1 MSQTPITTNTGG
13 GGGSGSANEPKN
25 DHYFCLKDTA
35 DAIVRMGVVNVDG
48 VISAFKV
55 TCATDL
61 GVPHYFQMDKTGG
74 SKTNPRKG
82 GTIFRGPGPFKIQ
95 HGDAVEKDIP
105 GVYIDSGNGD
115 LVLKSQGRIRIEAQD
130 IDLIAHGGGGE
141 HGVININAN
150 EKILANSKGSLNIS
164 TNVDFHFHTNKTARI
179 IGMGGLKLYGGN
191 NGPDLIS
198 SDEVA
203 WAAPGSKGYLG
214 LWKTVEEVKIQL
226 KTLGLW

>member
-1 MSQTPITTNTGG
+1 MTEPTNY
-13 GGGSGSANEPKN
+13 
-25 DHYFCLKDTA
+25 HYLCLKDTA
-35 DAIVRMGVVNVDG
+35 DSIVRLGVVNVDG

-61 GVPHYFQMDKTGG
+61 GGVPHYFQMDKSGG
-74 SKTNPRKG
+74 SRTNPRKG

-130 IDLIAHGGGGE
+130 IDLIATGGGGE

-150 EKILANSKGSLNIS
+150 EKILANSKGSFNVR
-164 TNVDFHFHTNKTARI
+164 TNVDFQLHTNKTARI

-203 WAAPGSKGYLG
+203 LTANGSKGFISF
-214 LWKTVEEVKIQL
+214 WKSLEEFKIQVEL
-226 KTLGLW
+226 YQNIFG

>member
-1 MSQTPITTNTGG
+1 MTK
-13 GGGSGSANEPKN
+13 PKN
-25 DHYFCLKDTA
+25 DHYYCLKDTA
-35 DAIVRMGVVNVDG
+35 NAIVRLGVVNVDG

-55 TCATDL
+55 TCATDHP
-61 GVPHYFQMDKTGG
+61 VPHYFQMDRKGG
-74 SKTNPRKG
+74 SRTAPRKG
-82 GTIFRGPGPFKIQ
+82 GTIFRGPGPFKIK

>member
-1 MSQTPITTNTGG
+1 MTEPTNY
-13 GGGSGSANEPKN
+13 
-25 DHYFCLKDTA
+25 HYLCLKDTA
-35 DAIVRMGVVNVDG
+35 DAIVRMGVVNLDG

-55 TCATDL
+55 TCATDHP
-61 GVPHYFQMDKTGG
+61 VPHYFQMDESGG
-74 SKTNPRKG
+74 SRTNPRKG

-150 EKILANSKGSLNIS
+150 EKILANSKGSFNVR
-164 TNVDFHFHTNKTARI
+164 TNVDFQFHTNKTARI

-191 NGPDLIS
+191 NGPDLMS

-203 WAAPGSKGYLG
+203 LTSIGSKGL
-214 LWKTVEEVKIQL
+214 LPLPESPEELAMGIKLI
-226 KTLGLW
+226 KNIIG

>member
-1 MSQTPITTNTGG
+1 MTDTPD
-13 GGGSGSANEPKN
+13 SANEPKN
-25 DHYFCLKDTA
+25 NHYYLLKSTA
-35 DAIVRMGVVNVDG
+35 DSIVEMGKVNMDG
-48 VISAFKV
+48 IISAFKV
-55 TCATDL
+55 TCDTNH
-61 GVPHYFQMDKTGG
+61 GPVPHYFQMDRKGG
-74 SKTNPRKG
+74 SKTAPRTG
-82 GTIFRGPGPFKIQ
+82 GTIFRGPGAFAVK
-95 HGDAVEKDIP
+95 HGDAVEKGIP

-115 LVLKSQGRIRIEAQD
+115 LVLMSQGRIRICAQD
-130 IDLIAHGGGGE
+130 IDLIATGGGGE

-150 EKILANSKGSLNIS
+150 EKILANSKGSFNVR
-164 TNVDFHFHTNKTARI
+164 TNVDFQFHTNKTARI

-226 KTLGLW
+226 KLLGLW

>member
-1 MSQTPITTNTGG
+1 MTDTPDTPD
-13 GGGSGSANEPKN
+13 SANEPRN
-25 DHYFCLKDTA
+25 DHYLCLKDTA
-35 DAIVRMGVVNVDG
+35 NAIVRMGVVNLDG

-55 TCATDL
+55 TCATDHP
-61 GVPHYFQMDKTGG
+61 VPHYFQMDESGG
-74 SKTNPRKG
+74 SRTNPRKG

-105 GVYIDSGNGD
+105 GVYIESVNGD

-150 EKILANSKGSLNIS
+150 EKILANSKGSFNVR
-164 TNVDFHFHTNKTARI
+164 TNVDFQFHTNKTARI

-203 WAAPGSKGYLG
+203 WTAPGSKGYLG

>member
-1 MSQTPITTNTGG
+1 MSETPI
-13 GGGSGSANEPKN
+13 SSNEPTN
-25 DHYFCLKDTA
+25 DHYLCLKDTA
-35 DAIVRMGVVNVDG
+35 DAIVRMGVVNLDG

-55 TCATDL
+55 TCATDHP
-61 GVPHYFQMDKTGG
+61 VPHYFQMDKSGG
-74 SKTNPRKG
+74 SRTNPRKG

-150 EKILANSKGSLNIS
+150 EKILANSKGSFNVR
-164 TNVDFHFHTNKTARI
+164 TNVDFQFHTNKTARI

-191 NGPDLIS
+191 NGPDLMS

-203 WAAPGSKGYLG
+203 LTAPGSKGYISF
-214 LWKTVEEVKIQL
+214 WKSLEEFKTQVELYQNIF
-226 KTLGLW
+226 G

>member
-1 MSQTPITTNTGG
+1 MPETPI
-13 GGGSGSANEPKN
+13 SSNEPTN
-25 DHYFCLKDTA
+25 DHYLCLKDTA

-55 TCATDL
+55 TCATDHP
-61 GVPHYFQMDKTGG
+61 VPHYFQMDKTGG

-82 GTIFRGPGPFKIQ
+82 GTIFRGPGPFKIK

-105 GVYIDSGNGD
+105 GVYIESVNGD

-150 EKILANSKGSLNIS
+150 EKILANSKGSLNVS

-203 WAAPGSKGYLG
+203 IAAPGSKGYLG

>member
-1 MSQTPITTNTGG
+1 MTDTPI
-13 GGGSGSANEPKN
+13 SSNEPRN
-25 DHYFCLKDTA
+25 NHYLCLKDTA

-61 GVPHYFQMDKTGG
+61 GGVPHYFQMDKSGG
-74 SKTNPRKG
+74 SRTNPRKG

-150 EKILANSKGSLNIS
+150 EKILANSKGSFNVR
-164 TNVDFHFHTNKTARI
+164 TNVDFQLHTNKTARI

-191 NGPDLIS
+191 NGPDFIS
-198 SDEVA
+198 SDEIAITSV
-203 WAAPGSKGYLG
+203 GSLGWISGLIRSWEEWKLGILNVLG
-214 LWKTVEEVKIQL
+214 L
-226 KTLGLW
+226 GG

>member
-1 MSQTPITTNTGG
+1 MTDTPD
-13 GGGSGSANEPKN
+13 SANKPKN
-25 DHYFCLKDTA
+25 DHYHLLKSTA
-35 DAIVRMGVVNVDG
+35 DSIVEMGKVNMDG
-48 VISAFKV
+48 IISAFKV
-55 TCATDL
+55 TCDTNH
-61 GVPHYFQMDKTGG
+61 GPVPHYFQMDKTGS
-74 SKTNPRKG
+74 SKTSPRKG
-82 GTIFRGPGPFKIQ
+82 GTIFRGPGAFQ
-95 HGDAVEKDIP
+95 VRHGDAVEKGIP

-115 LVLKSQGRIRIEAQD
+115 LVLISQGRIRICAQD

-203 WAAPGSKGYLG
+203 LTSIGSKGSIPLPKSVEEIKLG
-214 LWKTVEEVKIQL
+214 LNLIKNII
-226 KTLGLW
+226 G

>member
-1 MSQTPITTNTGG
+1 MTK
-13 GGGSGSANEPKN
+13 PKN
-25 DHYFCLKDTA
+25 NHYYLLKSTA
-35 DAIVRMGVVNVDG
+35 DSIVEMGKVNVDG
-48 VISAFKV
+48 IISAFKV
-55 TCATDL
+55 TCDTNH
-61 GVPHYFQMDKTGG
+61 GPVPHYFQMDKTGS
-74 SKTNPRKG
+74 SKTSPRKG
-82 GTIFRGPGPFKIQ
+82 GTIFRGPGAFQ
-95 HGDAVEKDIP
+95 VRHGDAVEKDIP

-150 EKILANSKGSLNIS
+150 EKILANSKGSFNVR
-164 TNVDFHFHTNKTARI
+164 TNVDFQFHTNKTARI

-203 WAAPGSKGYLG
+203 LTSIGSKGL
-214 LWKTVEEVKIQL
+214 LPLLESPEELLMKVKLL
-226 KTLGLW
+226 KDKFA

>member
-1 MSQTPITTNTGG
+1 MPETPI
-13 GGGSGSANEPKN
+13 SSNEPKN
-25 DHYFCLKDTA
+25 YHYLCLKDTA

-61 GVPHYFQMDKTGG
+61 GGVPHYFQMDKSGG
-74 SKTNPRKG
+74 SKTNPRTG
-82 GTIFRGPGPFKIQ
+82 GTIFRGPGPFKIK

-105 GVYIDSGNGD
+105 GVYIESVNGD

>member
-1 MSQTPITTNTGG
+1 MAETPI
-13 GGGSGSANEPKN
+13 SANKPRN

-35 DAIVRMGVVNVDG
+35 DSIVRLGVVNVDG

-61 GVPHYFQMDKTGG
+61 GGVPHYFQMDKSGG

-115 LVLKSQGRIRIEAQD
+115 LVLMSQGRIRICAQD
-130 IDLIAHGGGGE
+130 IDLIALGGDGE
-141 HGVININAN
+141 HGVVNINAN
-150 EKILANSKGSLNIS
+150 EKILASSKGSFNVR
-164 TNVDFHFHTNKTARI
+164 TNVDFQFHTNKTARI

-191 NGPDLIS
+191 NGPDLMS

-203 WAAPGSKGYLG
+203 LTAPGSKGYISF
-214 LWKTVEEVKIQL
+214 WKSLEEFKTQVELYQNIF
-226 KTLGLW
+226 G